1 MWGAGH
7 AEERKYLRV
16 FINRLRKRIEASPRE
31 PKFLLTEPFV
41 GYRPQTPRLVTP
53 FPSTFVYTIRTCRLC
68 GPDPQEITFVSVNDE
83 RIHDG
88 SFVHRRNGLFVV
100 QTGRQDGKRPSGS
113 VLRIL
118 TKENDFN
125 GVTMKNLAIYAGLF
139 AVLASPFAALAAPA
153 AQSSMK
159 ADSDSVTITGRVS
172 CSRFGG
178 GSVTARK
185 GMSVAQ
191 TIQFC
196 AHFMGGQYTIV
207 SGKQIFLLTGDEKVL
222 AKMSGQTVTVAGRL
236 NTNEAERPSYALMGT
251 VEATSVSP
259 AKN

>member
-1 MWGAGH
+1 
-7 AEERKYLRV
+7 
-16 FINRLRKRIEASPRE
+16 
-31 PKFLLTEPFV
+31 
-41 GYRPQTPRLVTP
+41 
-53 FPSTFVYTIRTCRLC
+53 
-68 GPDPQEITFVSVNDE
+68 VNDGC
-83 RIHDG
+83 IHDET
-88 SFVHRRNGLFVV
+88 FDYRWHGLSEFNWTSRSKSQEWVYSS
-100 QTGRQDGKRPSGS
+100 GIKR
-113 VLRIL
+113 
-118 TKENDFN
+118 ENN
-125 GVTMKNLAIYAGLF
+125 YKGATMKKVAFYAGLF

-191 TIQFC
+191 TIQYC
-196 AHFMGGQYTIV
+196 ANTMGGQYTIV
-207 SGKQIFLLTGDEKVL
+207 SGKQIFLLTGDRNVL

-236 NTNEAERPSYALMGT
+236 NTNEADRPSYALMGT
-251 VEATSVSP
+251 VEATSVAP